1 MTRHWCRIDKS
12 INVRRECAY
21 EFVRSLEMTKAH
33 TPVATACIRMQRTVR
48 YMRGFFIIE
57 SEIESERWADV
68 QRGRVYV
75 CGWPDE
81 WAERRVERRGEIP
94 LDVGSMCVCKFA

>member
-68 QRGRVYV
+68 QSGRV
-75 CGWPDE
+75 
-81 WAERRVERRGEIP
+81 
-94 LDVGSMCVCKFA
+94 CVCVGGRTNGQRGALSAVEKFHWMVARCVCV